1 MKLLKV
7 SLAASIA
14 LGALSTA
21 SFAQPL
27 EDAIRGIDVSGYLRY
42 RFNDDRQSYNAA
54 PVGAGGRSDRGNE
67 THQWRASADF
77 KTPTTNNI
85 ALNLGLWYSTEDA
98 NVNHGKGANVPG
110 VGLVPF
116 LGNDAGAKADAQN
129 IGVQSFYATITP
141 DNTATT
147 ILAGKQLLNTPVT
160 NAADGDRGTGILV
173 LNSDLPGLTLAA
185 GFFDSWAINDGYA
198 TPAVN
203 GNIYGRNTNVTT
215 NTPPSSGV
223 GPRWTAD
230 GSLNGYAVDKNLY
243 ALAGIY
249 SLDTDYGTF
258 GGQLWGFHIDDAVDA
273 LIFGELSWKNS
284 LLRAKLQYTYAMLD
298 NSDSSVFA
306 TLFGGG
312 MGANGDKANIVEDND
327 IFVVELGVNTA
338 ADLDI
343 PFDARIGYITNF
355 TNGTS
360 VALEDEGT
368 NMSRA
373 GKIWWQDASL
383 GFSTSA
389 LRPYGPQAF
398 GGEQTI
404 NVFYGALSYGLVDG
418 RLTPGLEL
426 ATGSNER
433 KWKYAANLGK
443 DKATFFE
450 VAPTISWKHTDQLT
464 LSAFYAYLKEDF
476 KHELS
481 DWKDKERQRV
491 RFEARYDF

>member
-27 EDAIRGIDVSGYLRY
+27 EDAIRGVDVSGYLRY
-42 RFNDDRQSYNAA
+42 RFNDDRQNYQAT
-54 PVGAGGRSDRGNE
+54 PGDKIRGLQ
-67 THQWRASADF
+67 THQWRALADF

-85 ALNLGLWYSTEDA
+85 ALNLGLWYSTENA
-98 NVNHGKGANVPG
+98 NVNHGKGANQNQT
-110 VGLVPF
+110 VGQGGF
-116 LGNDAGAKADAQN
+116 LGQNAGAKADAQT

-160 NAADGDRGTGILV
+160 NAADGDRGTGILA

-185 GFFDSWAINDGYA
+185 GFFDSWAINDG
-198 TPAVN
+198 AVN
-203 GNIYGRNTNVTT
+203 
-215 NTPPSSGV
+215 SLDD
-223 GPRWTAD
+223 TA
-230 GSLNGYAVDKNLY
+230 SVDKNLY

-258 GGQLWGFHIDDAVDA
+258 GGQLWGFYIDDAVDA

-298 NSDSSVFA
+298 NDADSI
-306 TLFGGG
+306 FGTVLAPTT
-312 MGANGDKANIVEDND
+312 ANLIKGDKANIVEDND

-338 ADLDI
+338 ADFDI

-355 TNGTS
+355 TNGTT

-373 GKIWWQDASL
+373 GKIWWQDPSL

-389 LRPYGPQAF
+389 VKPYGYQNF

-404 NVFYGALSYGLVDG
+404 NVFYAALSYGLVDG

-433 KWKYAANLGK
+433 KWSNNGGK
-443 DKATFFE
+443 DKRTFVE
-450 VAPTISWKHTDQLT
+450 VAPTVSWKHTDQLT
-464 LSAFYAYLKEDF
+464 LSAFYAYLEENF
-476 KHELS
+476 KNNS
-481 DWKDKERQRV
+481 DWMDKKKRGRV

>member
-42 RFNDDRQSYNAA
+42 RFNDDRQNFNAG
-54 PVGAGGRSDRGNE
+54 PSDGNRGNE
-67 THQWRASADF
+67 THQWRAKADF
-77 KTPTTNNI
+77 KTPTVNNI
-85 ALNLGLWYSTEDA
+85 ALNLGLWYATEDA
-98 NVNHGKGANVPG
+98 NVNHGKGTTAELPG
-110 VGLVPF
+110 AATLPSAYVPF
-116 LGNDAGAKADAQN
+116 LGNDAGAKADAET
-129 IGVQSFYATITP
+129 IGVQTFYATITP

-147 ILAGKQLLNTPVT
+147 ILVGKQLLNTPVT
-160 NAADGDRGTGILV
+160 NAADGDRGTGILA

-198 TPAVN
+198 LTNPAL
-203 GNIYGRNTNVTT
+203 YGPGGITRGSVDRWSAPTNAI
-215 NTPPSSGV
+215 V
-223 GPRWTAD
+223 G
-230 GSLNGYAVDKNLY
+230 SEYSVDKNLY

-258 GGQLWGFHIDDAVDA
+258 GGQLWGFYIDDAVDA

-284 LLRAKLQYTYAMLD
+284 LLRAKLQYTYAMLNND
-298 NSDSSVFA
+298 EDSVFA

-312 MGANGDKANIVEDND
+312 MGANGNKADIVEDND

-338 ADLDI
+338 ADFDI

-404 NVFYGALSYGLVDG
+404 NVFYGALSYGLVDN
-418 RLTPGLEL
+418 RLTPGLEI

-433 KWKYAANLGK
+433 KWKWAANLGK

-450 VAPTISWKHTDQLT
+450 VAPTVSWKHTDQLT
-464 LSAFYAYLKEDF
+464 LSAFYAYLEENF
-476 KHELS
+476 KDNLNN
-481 DWKDKERQRV
+481 WDKKKRGRV